1 MDRAS
6 LEDYCLMEVV
16 RYLNLALMNCE
27 QTNLVASMIK
37 SVMEIEFSEFDP
49 SELEE
54 PDLPRLLAQG
64 ILIQVNERTLAAELE
79 FNYGDFCACA

>member
-27 QTNLVASMIK
+27 QTNLV
-37 SVMEIEFSEFDP
+37 V
-49 SELEE
+49 
-54 PDLPRLLAQG
+54 
-64 ILIQVNERTLAAELE
+64 
-79 FNYGDFCACA
+79 

>member
-1 MDRAS
+1 MSRES
-6 LEDYCLMEVV
+6 LEEDFLMEVV
-16 RYLNLALMNCE
+16 RYLNLVLSNSE
-27 QTNLVASMIK
+27 ETNLAVSMIE
-37 SVMEIEFSEFDP
+37 SIMEIEFSELDP

-64 ILIQVNERTLAAELE
+64 ILIQANERTLAAELE